1 MMKKTTEDGVVALW
15 MIFGAIMLFIIG
27 TGVVQAIGNDTDATP
42 KRYLVIDLFD
52 ATGRYLR
59 TDETFT
65 ELEEICV
72 VDGVICDDTY
82 FTAPALMWVDLD
94 TGVVVTIHFD
104 GDGRSFAIT
113 LDEDSTESGTTLLA
127 RAVYVELPNLTKERE
142 A

>member
-1 MMKKTTEDGVVALW
+1 MKKTTEERECGVW
-15 MIFGAIMLFIIG
+15 MMFWAMLVFAVG
-27 TGVVQAIGNDTDATP
+27 FNVVQAIGNDIAATP